1 MDEVAGIYPITLVM
15 GDNFVDMRE
24 SSYIYIAGEEF
35 GQFTVQMGEE
45 NLSNDSFIVSN
56 FSISDPY
63 PNPFNPTTQLNFN
76 VPVSDYIQINIYNAS
91 GNIVDTLYDGYIQS
105 GVHTLDW
112 VAKDLSSGVYFIK
125 SVFQSDVVVKKVI
138 LIK

>member
-1 MDEVAGIYPITLVM
+1 
-15 GDNFVDMRE
+15 
-24 SSYIYIAGEEF
+24 
-35 GQFTVQMGEE
+35 MGEE

-105 GVHTLDW
+105 GEHTLDW